1 MGQVCTRVEKAET
14 SLNVLLGMS
23 EAEAR
28 ARASAWPDVTS
39 VMSHKDDEK
48 TETLEFRRGRVT
60 LYLTGDATVHHAS
73 YESMSGNVID
83 TSHHKTLKVNYK

>member
-1 MGQVCTRVEKAET
+1 MGQCWTRVERAET

-23 EAEAR
+23 VAEAR

-39 VMSHKDDEK
+39 VKTHKDDEK
-48 TETLEFRRGRVT
+48 TETLEYVRGRVT

-73 YESMSGNVID
+73 YESMSGHVID
-83 TSHHKTLKVNYK
+83 TSHHETLKVIYK